1 MVVLGNEQYERR
13 AFGTRYVQC
22 PGIYKHFKGKYYATL
37 GVSIGMPKDYFIS
50 LLSRGETF
58 EPLGTVKICG
68 TEPEGY
74 LVTIFKGGDGLL
86 VHIVDNNP
94 WDNNPWDVPQRL
106 VIYKALYDTNSPTYG
121 RPIESF
127 LSLTDRSK
135 YSKEE
140 YPQHYRMEL
149 VKY

>member
-1 MVVLGNEQYERR
+1 MVVLGNEHYQRR

-37 GVSIGMPKDYFIS
+37 EVSIGIPKDYYIS
-50 LLSRGETF
+50 LLSRGEIL
-58 EPLGTVKICG
+58 EPLGTVNICG
-68 TEPEGY
+68 TEPENY
-74 LVTIFKGGDGLL
+74 LVPIFKDRDGLL
-86 VHIVDNNP
+86 VHIIDNTPEVYNI
-94 WDNNPWDVPQRL
+94 PQRL

>member
-1 MVVLGNEQYERR
+1 MVVLGNEHYQRR

-37 GVSIGMPKDYFIS
+37 EVSIGIPKDYYIS
-50 LLSRGETF
+50 LLSRGEIL
-58 EPLGTVKICG
+58 ESMGTVNICG
-68 TEPEGY
+68 TEPENY
-74 LVTIFKGGDGLL
+74 LVPIFKDSDGLL
-86 VHIVDNNP
+86 VHIIDNTPEVYNI
-94 WDNNPWDVPQRL
+94 PQRL

>member
-1 MVVLGNEQYERR
+1 MVVLGNEHYQRR
-13 AFGTRYVQC
+13 ALGTRYVQC
-22 PGIYKHFKGKYYATL
+22 PGIYKHFKGKYYSTL
-37 GVSIGMPKDYFIS
+37 EVSIGITKDYYNS
-50 LLSRGETF
+50 LIKRGEIL
-58 EPLGTVKICG
+58 ESIGTVKICG

-74 LVTIFKGGDGLL
+74 LVTIFKDRDGLL
-86 VHIVDNNP
+86 VHIIDNSPIVCNI
-94 WDNNPWDVPQRL
+94 PQRL
-106 VIYKALYDTNSPTYG
+106 VIYKALYDTDSPTYG

-135 YSKEE
+135 YDKDD

>member
-1 MVVLGNEQYERR
+1 MVVLGNEHYQRR
-13 AFGTRYVQC
+13 EFGTRYVQC

-37 GVSIGMPKDYFIS
+37 DVSIGIPKDYYIS
-50 LLSRGETF
+50 LLSRGETL
-58 EPLGTVKICG
+58 ESMGTVKICG
-68 TEPEGY
+68 TEPENY
-74 LVTIFKGGDGLL
+74 LVPIFKDRNGLYI
-86 VHIVDNNP
+86 HILDDNP
-94 WDNNPWDVPQRL
+94 TIDNIPRRL
-106 VIYKALYDTNSPTYG
+106 VIYKALYNADSPTYG

>member
-1 MVVLGNEQYERR
+1 MVVLGNEHYQRR
-13 AFGTRYVQC
+13 ALGTRYVQC

-37 GVSIGMPKDYFIS
+37 EVSIGITNDYYNS
-50 LLSRGETF
+50 LIKRGEIL
-58 EPLGTVKICG
+58 EPLGKVKICG

-74 LVTIFKGGDGLL
+74 LVTIFKDRDGLYL
-86 VHIVDNNP
+86 HILDDNPTIGNIP
-94 WDNNPWDVPQRL
+94 RRL
-106 VIYKALYDTNSPTYG
+106 VIYKALYDTDSPTYG

-135 YSKEE
+135 YDKDD

>member
-1 MVVLGNEQYERR
+1 MVVLGNEHYQRR
-13 AFGTRYVQC
+13 ALGTRYVQC

-37 GVSIGMPKDYFIS
+37 DVSIGIPKDYYIS
-50 LLSRGETF
+50 LLSRGETL
-58 EPLGTVKICG
+58 ESIGTVKICG

-74 LVTIFKGGDGLL
+74 LVTIFKDRDDLL
-86 VHIVDNNP
+86 VHIIDNSPIVCNI
-94 WDNNPWDVPQRL
+94 PQRL
-106 VIYKALYDTNSPTYG
+106 VIYKALYDTDSPTYG

-135 YSKEE
+135 YNKED

>member
-1 MVVLGNEQYERR
+1 MVVLGNEHYQRR

-37 GVSIGMPKDYFIS
+37 DVSIGIPKDYYIS
-50 LLSRGETF
+50 LLSRGETL
-58 EPLGTVKICG
+58 ESIGTVKICG

-74 LVTIFKGGDGLL
+74 LLSIFKDRDGLL
-86 VHIVDNNP
+86 VHVIDNTPEVCNI
-94 WDNNPWDVPQRL
+94 PQRL
-106 VIYKALYDTNSPTYG
+106 VIYKALYDTDSPTYG

-127 LSLTDRSK
+127 LSLTDRSRYGK
-135 YSKEE
+135 GE

>member
-1 MVVLGNEQYERR
+1 MVVLGNEHYQRR

-37 GVSIGMPKDYFIS
+37 DVSIGIPKDYFIS

-58 EPLGTVKICG
+58 ELLGTVKICG

-74 LVTIFKGGDGLL
+74 SLTIFKDRDGLF
-86 VHIVDNNP
+86 VHIIDNTPEIYNI
-94 WDNNPWDVPQRL
+94 PQRL
-106 VIYKALYDTNSPTYG
+106 VIYKALYDTDSPTYG

-127 LSLTDRSK
+127 LSLTDRNK

>member
-1 MVVLGNEQYERR
+1 MVVLGNEQYQRR
-13 AFGTRYVQC
+13 RFGTRYVQC

-58 EPLGTVKICG
+58 EFLGTVKICG

-74 LVTIFKGGDGLL
+74 SVTIFKDKGDGLL
-86 VHIVDNNP
+86 VHIVDNHPEVYNI
-94 WDNNPWDVPQRL
+94 PQRL
-106 VIYKALYDTNSPTYG
+106 VIYKALYNIDSPTYG

-127 LSLTDRSK
+127 LSLTDRDK

>member
-1 MVVLGNEQYERR
+1 MVVLGNEHYQRR

-37 GVSIGMPKDYFIS
+37 DVSIGMPKDYFIS

-58 EPLGTVKICG
+58 EFLGTVKICG

-74 LVTIFKGGDGLL
+74 SVTIFKDRDGLL
-86 VHIVDNNP
+86 VHIVDNHPEVYNI
-94 WDNNPWDVPQRL
+94 PQRL
-106 VIYKALYDTNSPTYG
+106 VIYKALYNIDSPTYG

-127 LSLTDRSK
+127 LSLTDRDK
-135 YSKEE
+135 YSKKE

-149 VKY
+149 IKY